1 MKKVNDLNVQ
11 MHRADSIEMVRLD
24 YLGGQEAYLEIVG
37 RPDSSQGSNYR
48 TTGRFFHNKL
58 KPVEDP
64 TALSCQTTEIQAD
77 FRTISKNSWKTR
89 QL

>member
-37 RPDSSQGSNYR
+37 RLDSFQGSNYR